1 MLFTAFGGGFGS
13 GVSSN
18 YSYYDEIYKD
28 ALVYVCD
35 DDVETLEVYDLDAYK
50 YIARYVDG
58 FTWDANKGAYVR
70 TDTAGGIGL
79 TTKLSVTADSANN
92 KLFTVNTSET
102 GTSQITVTLSGFA
115 AGSIDKVTFTLEG
128 GKEVEYDLTSHSSEV
143 LTFMLPYA
151 ESSGFTFEIEGDTDS
166 VDVSVEQRGSNIQLS
181 NNYSVFSILSEAY
194 SLDETIKDNLTMNII
209 MKTSSTF
216 SF

>member
-1 MLFTAFGGGFGS
+1 MSRITRFLCKASLSRSGS
-13 GVSSN
+13 GFVKKS
-18 YSYYDEIYKD
+18 
-28 ALVYVCD
+28 
-35 DDVETLEVYDLDAYK
+35 
-50 YIARYVDG
+50 
-58 FTWDANKGAYVR
+58 
-70 TDTAGGIGL
+70 
-79 TTKLSVTADSANN
+79 
-92 KLFTVNTSET
+92 T
-102 GTSQITVTLSGFA
+102 GTEGFAARLSGFA

-143 LTFMLPYA
+143 LTFILPYA